1 MSSSG
6 SESTSWIRQACW
18 LIAAIVIV
26 AAGSLL
32 YLKYRDVEGVS
43 ADGVD
48 TLKQRLPRTH
58 VHALGRLEPAGT
70 ILQLAPQSGN
80 EGATIEQLLVS
91 EGDDVEKGATLAI
104 FDNRAR
110 RLASLQEADARL
122 EATEAKLAQVRAG
135 AKAGDIESR
144 RTDVRLAEEQSKVAR
159 RELDRDTLLEQ
170 RKAITT
176 EQLELKQWEF
186 DRLQLE
192 QLKAMGVLNSLKE
205 VRDVDVKVAEK
216 EVLAAKAAVVRARAE
231 ADASELRAPVAGR
244 ILRIHTHAGEKI
256 ADSGILEMGNVRQ
269 MEAVAEVF
277 EADVAIL
284 AVGMTAEVRLDAS
297 EEVLTGEVA
306 DIGNLVARKI
316 VLTNDPVSDTDAR
329 VIEVR
334 IRLDPVHLDR
344 VARLSNARVEVSIR
358 LAMPDE
364 QSSGKNRVI
373 AETAGKAA
381 IPQVESEDAILLN
394 SK

>member
-1 MSSSG
+1 MTNSSG
-6 SESTSWIRQACW
+6 SESTSWLRPAFRLIVAVGIIAVGGFLFMKNRHDAE
-18 LIAAIVIV
+18 IAADAVD
-26 AAGSLL
+26 AA
-32 YLKYRDVEGVS
+32 RERV
-43 ADGVD
+43 
-48 TLKQRLPRTH
+48 PRTH

-70 ILQLAPQSGN
+70 ILQLSPKSGN

-91 EGDDVEKGATLAI
+91 EGDDVETGATLAI

-110 RLASLQEADARL
+110 RLASLQEAEARL
-122 EATEAKLAQVRAG
+122 ETVEAKLAQVQAG
-135 AKAGDIESR
+135 AKAGDIEAQQ
-144 RTDVRLAEEQSKVAR
+144 TVVRLAEEQSKVAR
-159 RELDRDTLLEQ
+159 RDLERDTELEQ

-176 EQLELKQWEF
+176 EQRELKQWEF

-216 EVLAAKAAVVRARAE
+216 EVLAARAAVVRAKSEAE
-231 ADASELRAPVAGR
+231 TSELLAPLAGR

-256 ADSGILEMGNVRQ
+256 AEGGILEMGNVRQ

-284 AVGMTAEVRLDAS
+284 SVGMAAEVRLDAS

-306 DIGNLVARKI
+306 DIGNLVARKV

-334 IRLDPVHLDR
+334 IRLDPEHLDR
-344 VARLSNARVEVSIR
+344 VARLSNARVEVSIQ
-358 LAMPDE
+358 LTMADE
-364 QSSGKNRVI
+364 QSSGKNRVL
-373 AETAGKAA
+373 
-381 IPQVESEDAILLN
+381 VEIG
-394 SK
+394 SKPNDP